1 MIFNVLSPIAFTID
15 AESFK
20 DAAKKF
26 VVMQKNLDIT
36 RLILADRF
44 NSRMQANVVYTLD
57 NGNYKAKIG
66 LFPTTLTSLPAV
78 GVVSN
83 NPNTAYPVIGTPLIG
98 VKPAGFTRTN
108 YDGDRQVFPITNN
121 NIAAVGVNAGLIGV
135 GGVAIPSSPMYS
147 PYPGYFL
154 NNKNMRQ

>member
-1 MIFNVLSPIAFTID
+1 MIFNVLSPVALTID
-15 AESFK
+15 ADSFK

-44 NSRMQANVVYTLD
+44 NSRMQANVVYTLED
-57 NGNYKAKIG
+57 GNYKAKIG

-83 NPNTAYPVIGTPLIG
+83 NPNATYPVVAGPLVG

-108 YDGDRQVFPITNN
+108 ADGDRQVFPITNN
-121 NIAAVGVNAGLIGV
+121 NVAAVGVNAGLVGV
-135 GGVAIPSSPMYS
+135 GGIAVPASPMYS
-147 PYPGYFL
+147 PMPGFFL

>member
-1 MIFNVLSPIAFTID
+1 MIFNVLSPFALTID
-15 AESFK
+15 ADSFK

-44 NSRMQANVVYTLD
+44 NSKMQANVVYTLD

-66 LFPTTLTSLPAV
+66 LFPTTLSSLPAV

-83 NPNTAYPVIGTPLIG
+83 NPNAAYPVVGAPLIG
-98 VKPAGFTRTN
+98 IKPAGFTRTN
-108 YDGDRQVFPITNN
+108 NDGNRQVFPINNN
-121 NIAAVGVNAGLIGV
+121 NITAAGVNAGLVGV
-135 GGVAIPSSPMYS
+135 GGVAVPTSPMLS
-147 PYPGYFL
+147 PMPGFFL
-154 NNKNMRQ
+154 NNKNMKL

>member
-1 MIFNVLSPIAFTID
+1 MIFNVLSPIALTID

-36 RLILADRF
+36 KLILADRF

-66 LFPTTLTSLPAV
+66 LFPTTLSSV
-78 GVVSN
+78 GFVSN
-83 NPNTAYPVIGTPLIG
+83 DPNAQYPVVGSPLIG
-98 VKPAGFTRTN
+98 VQPAGITRMDN
-108 YDGDRQVFPITNN
+108 NGNRQVFPITNN
-121 NIAAVGVNAGLIGV
+121 NVAAVGVNAGMVGV
-135 GGVAIPSSPMYS
+135 GGIAVPASPLLS
-147 PYPGYFL
+147 PTPGFFL
-154 NNKNMRQ
+154 NNKNYKL